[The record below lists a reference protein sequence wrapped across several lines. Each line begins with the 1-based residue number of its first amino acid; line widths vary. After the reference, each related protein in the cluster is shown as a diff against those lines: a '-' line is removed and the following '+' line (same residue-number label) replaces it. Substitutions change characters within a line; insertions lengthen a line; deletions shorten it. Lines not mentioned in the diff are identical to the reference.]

1 MVSNFDRIV
10 SFVICS
16 SYFFPACRSLAASL
30 FNSAQQVWRYPT
42 NLHEPATK
50 TPPHLWSLHF
60 TFSHFLSQMSVL
72 KQSSEDFENIH
83 TFQTPGNIHYIL
95 KDCYMWYS
103 CTTLLFWRNR
113 NLLLT
118 KQKLPSE
125 SQHILGITCI
135 CSVNQHIRFLIH
147 KRVTLNDDQWQGNT
161 LKIAY
166 C

>member
-1 MVSNFDRIV
+1 MNFENPSKSNRINSV
-10 SFVICS
+10 NNHDWLDLVDQIVQTSLEVPKKSLRTHHNTPICGRSISFW
-16 SYFFPACRSLAASL
+16 A
-30 FNSAQQVWRYPT
+30 
-42 NLHEPATK
+42 
-50 TPPHLWSLHF
+50 
-60 TFSHFLSQMSVL
+60 FLSQMSVL

-103 CTTLLFWRNR
+103 CTTLLFWRTR

-147 KRVTLNDDQWQGNT
+147 KRVTLNDGQWQESI
-161 LKIAY
+161 LKIALFAY

>member
-1 MVSNFDRIV
+1 MDFSGLPAACGRPFSARRQSSAAARGLRSRRSNKSGGTQKISTSLRQKRPPP
-10 SFVICS
+10 FVG
-16 SYFFPACRSLAASL
+16 
-30 FNSAQQVWRYPT
+30 AQ
-42 NLHEPATK
+42 
-50 TPPHLWSLHF
+50 LHF
-60 TFSHFLSQMSVL
+60 CSFLSQMSVL

-113 NLLLT
+113 SLLLT

-135 CSVNQHIRFLIH
+135 CSVNQHIRFSIH
-147 KRVTLNDDQWQGNT
+147 KRVTLNDGQWQGST
-161 LKIAY
+161 LNIAY